1 MEWEE
6 IWQQLSLNNQGYP
19 EAAIQA
25 VLATP
30 AHQERMLIEFERVAE
45 EPDEMAASPFVLQAM
60 HVLAQCREKRALQ
73 PMLRVAALPS
83 ENLDFILGDILTE
96 SFAACLA
103 SVCGD
108 ERFLQGFVENPQH
121 DQWARNAM
129 LDALTIRI
137 HEGDLDPAPICVW
150 AIKLAESIAARLQQ
164 ASTEESDNWTQQILA
179 NELLLEG
186 LADLLVDT
194 GSPEVLP
201 HLQRWG
207 DADLLDINQAGM
219 DFYQKQLGRSLAE
232 RADERRQCDRG
243 YIRDAAA
250 KLRGWACFSEA
261 WAREYQPARIVSQA
275 LPPMQPIVKPPKIGR
290 NDPCPCGSGKK
301 YKKCC
306 AP

>member
-25 VLATP
+25 VLETP
-30 AHQERMLIEFERVAE
+30 AHQERMLLEFERVAG

-60 HVLAQCREKRALQ
+60 HVLAQCRDKRALQ
-73 PMLRVAALPS
+73 PMLRIAALPS
-83 ENLDFILGDILTE
+83 EHLDCILGDILTE

-103 SVCGD
+103 SVCDD
-108 ERFLQGFVENPQH
+108 ERFLKDFAENPQH
-121 DQWARNAM
+121 DQWARNTV

-137 HEGDLDPAPICVW
+137 HEGDLDPEPICAW
-150 AIKLAESIAARLQQ
+150 AIELAESIVARLQQ
-164 ASTEESDNWTQQILA
+164 ASTEESDNWTEPMLA
-179 NELLLEG
+179 DELLLEG
-186 LADLLVDT
+186 LADLLADT
-194 GSPEVLP
+194 GSPAVLP
-201 HLQRWG
+201 HLQRWK
-207 DADLLDINQAGM
+207 DADFLGVNQADM
-219 DFYQKQLGRSLAE
+219 NYFKKQLGRSLAE
-232 RADERRQCDRG
+232 RADQRRQLDRG

-250 KLRGWACFSEA
+250 KLRHWGCFSEIR
-261 WAREYQPARIVSQA
+261 AREYQPARIVE
-275 LPPMQPIVKPPKIGR
+275 PIQPIVKPPKIGR